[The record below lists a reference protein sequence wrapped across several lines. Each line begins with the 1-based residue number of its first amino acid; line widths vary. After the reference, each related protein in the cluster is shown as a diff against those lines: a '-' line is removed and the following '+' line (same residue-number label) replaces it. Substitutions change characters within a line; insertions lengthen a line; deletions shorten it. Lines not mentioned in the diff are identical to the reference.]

1 MRKPEVCAFAAKAVR
16 PVVETAPDMAA
27 ARSRNLGW
35 LLPALALAFPAT
47 HASTARAQSE
57 PAPTGANAPTGD
69 APLTNVPT
77 VRRVQ
82 DQQPAGPLV
91 PQAQAGASIDPA
103 KDKNELVAQGQARPT
118 LDPGLGTVPS
128 HVFSDDWWSH
138 VHPVVELHGYFRT
151 RGEMYHNFSLG
162 RADTTG
168 QLWPRPLDDSYE
180 FVDRNGNRSGGS
192 KSINLCG
199 NGNVE
204 PCKDKTQA
212 FGNMRLRLNPE
223 LHISDNLRVM
233 SQIDALDNVVLG
245 STPADY
251 GTGATRGYSNDTQN
265 APTAGVNGTRNSI
278 DVKRVWAEY
287 TTPVG
292 QVRFGRMPT
301 HWGLG
306 MLYNDGNGIDQDYQ
320 SNNDRIQFVTGLR
333 SIDLYAGGSWDF
345 ANTGATSA
353 TPSDVNGGQPY
364 NVANRQNAGQWTLFV
379 ARRTNPELQRSRL
392 MRGNVVVNGGI
403 FNVFRTQGLDY
414 ARGNTSPNTADA
426 SNGFEHRGLTV
437 YTPDLWLQILWR
449 KLRIEAEAAA
459 HLGSVDQT
467 ADYRLD
473 PANPESVKIRQFG
486 FAAQAEYKAVE
497 DKLRLQFGSGWASGD
512 PWAASLNASQNGTEL
527 NNGRGPISTFAFNP
541 AYNVDLIFH
550 RNLLRRVQGTYFF
563 KPSVEYDF
571 IRNPNGQKFGGGASF
586 VWTRAS
592 QFVQTPGS
600 KRDLGVEIDLQVYY
614 QAKDGTLNDDPNKM
628 GGFYAMLQ
636 YGAFFPLGGL
646 QYPEVVSTATPAAE
660 VSTAQVIRL
669 HLGVVF

>member
-1 MRKPEVCAFAAKAVR
+1 M
-16 PVVETAPDMAA
+16 T
-27 ARSRNLGW
+27 S
-35 LLPALALAFPAT
+35 
-47 HASTARAQSE
+47 
-57 PAPTGANAPTGD
+57 
-69 APLTNVPT
+69 VPT

-82 DQQPAGPLV
+82 EPSTGPLV
-91 PQAQAGASIDPA
+91 PQGGAAIDPA
-103 KDKNELVAQGQARPT
+103 KDKNDLVAQGQSRPN
-118 LDPGLGTVPS
+118 LDPGLGTVAS

-138 VHPVVELHGYFRT
+138 VHPVVELHGYFRN

-162 RADTTG
+162 RADKTN
-168 QLWPRPLDDSYE
+168 QLWPRPLDDSYT
-180 FVDRNGNRSGGS
+180 FVDRNGQPGDS
-192 KSINLCG
+192 KVVALCG
-199 NGNVE
+199 SGSTE
-204 PCKDKTQA
+204 QCTDKTQA

-223 LHISDNLRVM
+223 LHISDNLRIL

-245 STPADY
+245 STPANY

-265 APTAGVNGTRNSI
+265 APPNSI
-278 DVKRVWAEY
+278 AVKRVWAEY

-292 QVRFGRMPT
+292 QLRFGRMPT

-306 MLYNDGNGIDQDYQ
+306 MLYNDGNGVDQDYQ

-345 ANTGATSA
+345 ANTGATSS
-353 TPSDVNGGQPY
+353 TPTDVNNGGQPY

-379 ARRTNPELQRSRL
+379 VRRTNPELQRSRL
-392 MRGNVVVNGGI
+392 VRGNVVVNGGI
-403 FNVFRTQGLDY
+403 YNVFRTQGLDY
-414 ARGNTSPNTADA
+414 ASTATNATVDTAA
-426 SNGFEHRGLTV
+426 SNNGLERRGLTV

-459 HLGSVDQT
+459 HLGSVEQTDQI
-467 ADYRLD
+467 RL
-473 PANPESVKIRQFG
+473 ASGGTNESVKIRQFG

-512 PWAASLNASQNGTEL
+512 SWAGSLNASSNGTEL
-527 NNGRGPISTFAFNP
+527 NNGRGPIGTFAFNP
-541 AYNVDLIFH
+541 AYNIDLIFH
-550 RNLLRRVQGTYFF
+550 RRLLQRVQGTYYF
-563 KPSVEYDF
+563 KPAVEYDF
-571 IRNPNGQKFGGGASF
+571 IRNPNGQKFGGGAAF
-586 VWTRAS
+586 IWTRAS
-592 QFVQTPGS
+592 EFVQAPGS

-646 QYPEVVSTATPAAE
+646 QYPEVTATATPAAD

>member
-1 MRKPEVCAFAAKAVR
+1 MRNAQVCAFGAKAFH

-35 LLPALALAFPAT
+35 LFPALALALSAT
-47 HASTARAQSE
+47 HASTVSAQTDPT
-57 PAPTGANAPTGD
+57 PAPANPPASAGD
-69 APLTNVPT
+69 APINTVPT

-82 DQQPAGPLV
+82 DPPASGNLV
-91 PQAQAGASIDPA
+91 PSAQAGASIDPA
-103 KDKNELVAQGQARPT
+103 KDKNELAAQGQARPT

-162 RADTTG
+162 RADTAG
-168 QLWPRPLDDSYE
+168 QLWPRPLDDSYSI
-180 FVDRNGNRSGGS
+180 VDRNGNAIGTTAV
-192 KSINLCG
+192 NLCG
-199 NGNVE
+199 KGSTE
-204 PCKDKTQA
+204 ACTDKTQA

-223 LHISDNLRVM
+223 LHISDNLRVL
-233 SQIDALDNVVLG
+233 SQIDALDNLVLG
-245 STPADY
+245 STPANY

-265 APTAGVNGTRNSI
+265 APQNSI
-278 DVKRVWAEY
+278 SVKRVWAEY

-353 TPSDVNGGQPY
+353 TPGDVNGGQPY

-392 MRGNVVVNGGI
+392 VRGNIVVNGGI

-414 ARGNTSPNTADA
+414 ANNGTALNTGTTN
-426 SNGFEHRGLTV
+426 NGLERRGLTV

-459 HLGSVDQT
+459 HLGSVEQT
-467 ADYRLD
+467 AQYKLD
-473 PANPESVKIRQFG
+473 PTNPESVKIRQFG

-497 DKLRLQFGSGWASGD
+497 DKLRLQFGTGWASGD
-512 PWAASLNASQNGTEL
+512 PWAASLNANQNGTEL
-527 NNGRGPISTFAFNP
+527 NNGRGPIGTFAFNP
-541 AYNVDLIFH
+541 AYNIDLIFH
-550 RNLLRRVQGTYFF
+550 RRLLQRVQGTYFF

-586 VWTRAS
+586 IWTRAS

-614 QAKDGTLNDDPNKM
+614 QAKDGTLNDDPGKM

-646 QYPEVVSTATPAAE
+646 QYPEVVATATPAAE